1 MTTNDWHISAPDN
14 GQGGPPGAKEGM
26 SDAATTLL
34 ASEGGAGAELRGH
47 VPDDPSGV
55 VLILHGGAETS
66 RMPVAWWRLAVLR
79 MVPFASTISGRGR

>member
-14 GQGGPPGAKEGM
+14 GQGEPPGAKEGM

-55 VLILHGGAETS
+55 VLILHGGAETQPDAGGVVATS
-66 RMPVAWWRLAVLR
+66 RRPDAALR
-79 MVPFASTISGRGR
+79 DDDRGSRR